1 MCRTLAL
8 DFLPA
13 QGANPDPTLQQPLQ
27 IVAWLET
34 ADGTYVDTVFITQ
47 AVGTYGL
54 GNRPGRFD
62 FNSGPLWPYGRRT
75 TVFPVWAH
83 RKGFDFPE
91 LGFQDGRD
99 SNLSHALNQSSSEG
113 HYCAPLDRSEP
124 EWDTGTCASAAFTDK
139 GEFTGRRSL
148 YPPRQDHKPEDA
160 RDTAD
165 IELLPML
172 NPFDAVSKA
181 TPASGGP
188 AQLTWPVPA
197 TVPSGDYVLW
207 MEVAREFDQNQ
218 AYDYPGPSGISFAQ
232 YGEPYRGQPSVI
244 YQTPITILDDAETT
258 ATTDAYAGYGD
269 PDGLDGDVRAPDA
282 TITVDVPGSGG
293 ARLAIV
299 PGGGYRLRT
308 VSRSELDTIAPA
320 APGAMRVAAT
330 TYRSITVDM
339 ITPGDDG
346 LEGPIV
352 GYEVRY
358 AVGAPITE
366 ATFAAATEGR
376 PDIELVGPGE
386 LQTFTLDRLLPETTY
401 SVAVRALDNCGNAG
415 PIAVVEATTA
425 TRVGGEV
432 DACFIAT
439 AAYGSAMAAEIEPL
453 RAFRDQILRRSV
465 LGELAVQTYYTFGP
479 PVAGVIGES
488 ELLRAT
494 ARAAL
499 APIVTASRAVLH
511 GRP

>member
-1 MCRTLAL
+1 MT
-8 DFLPA
+8 
-13 QGANPDPTLQQPLQ
+13 
-27 IVAWLET
+27 
-34 ADGTYVDTVFITQ
+34 
-47 AVGTYGL
+47 
-54 GNRPGRFD
+54 
-62 FNSGPLWPYGRRT
+62 
-75 TVFPVWAH
+75 
-83 RKGFDFPE
+83 
-91 LGFQDGRD
+91 
-99 SNLSHALNQSSSEG
+99 
-113 HYCAPLDRSEP
+113 
-124 EWDTGTCASAAFTDK
+124 
-139 GEFTGRRSL
+139 
-148 YPPRQDHKPEDA
+148 
-160 RDTAD
+160 
-165 IELLPML
+165 
-172 NPFDAVSKA
+172 
-181 TPASGGP
+181 
-188 AQLTWPVPA
+188 
-197 TVPSGDYVLW
+197 
-207 MEVAREFDQNQ
+207 
-218 AYDYPGPSGISFAQ
+218 
-232 YGEPYRGQPSVI
+232 
-244 YQTPITILDDAETT
+244 
-258 ATTDAYAGYGD
+258 
-269 PDGLDGDVRAPDA
+269 
-282 TITVDVPGSGG
+282 
-293 ARLAIV
+293 
-299 PGGGYRLRT
+299 
-308 VSRSELDTIAPA
+308 
-320 APGAMRVAAT
+320 VAAT